1 MRTIIANKSELNDLL
16 LSCRA
21 ETASLPRDG
30 GKFYRVEAQDFR
42 FPDGSLQTRE
52 YLSKRP
58 ASVVVPITEDGNYIF
73 VVQPIALSK
82 EGALIEFP
90 AGYCEENEKGKEAA
104 MRELCE
110 ETGYRAEKCIST
122 GTHYQDPGSIRQ
134 CVETF
139 VATNC
144 VLVSDQKLD
153 NGEYI
158 RQIEV
163 PRALAQELAEDGFF
177 KDANTF
183 IAFYK
188 AEKLLG

>member
-1 MRTIIANKSELNDLL
+1 MNFPLATARKTRNKDKWIGVGGHFEADESPEECLL
-16 LSCRA
+16 
-21 ETASLPRDG
+21 
-30 GKFYRVEAQDFR
+30 
-42 FPDGSLQTRE
+42 RE
-52 YLSKRP
+52 VR
-58 ASVVVPITEDGNYIF
+58 
-73 VVQPIALSK
+73 
-82 EGALIEFP
+82 
-90 AGYCEENEKGKEAA
+90 
-104 MRELCE
+104 E